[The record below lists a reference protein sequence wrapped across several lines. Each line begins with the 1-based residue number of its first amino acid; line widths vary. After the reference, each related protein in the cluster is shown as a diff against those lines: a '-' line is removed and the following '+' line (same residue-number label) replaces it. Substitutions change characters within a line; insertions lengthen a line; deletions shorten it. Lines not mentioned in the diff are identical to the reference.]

1 MTPHILVSYH
11 TCPMEEPGEGLA
23 GGMNILLRGLLK
35 GLGEAGMPTDV
46 LTRATGETVEVTTP
60 FPGVRVFHVPCF
72 WLPRPTRESAWES
85 LEVFIEKSR
94 LLLHGEGVLPDVVSA
109 HYWMSGVA
117 ALKLSS
123 APMILSYH
131 TVEARK
137 ARSAE
142 EAGRPLAAVRIEQ
155 EERLAREAS
164 RLVFFTGHDRE
175 RNLRVLPGLS
185 GKAVVIPPGIDDR
198 FRVPLP
204 REVARSFLGL
214 SPGGVIFLFAARS
227 DPGKDSAAAVEAFRS
242 VRSRWEEKPSLLIA
256 GREGGAEPP
265 EEGIVPLGV
274 VPHDSMAVLYS
285 AADAVICPSR
295 YESFGLVPLESL
307 SAAVP
312 VIVPEG
318 TYWGE
323 KVRAEGGGLAYD
335 PDDPEGLAGAMT
347 ALLADPSL
355 RARLSVAGPKAAESF
370 TWGKCTGAWM
380 ELLAS
385 VSRSG
390 NPR

>member
-1 MTPHILVSYH
+1 MV
-11 TCPMEEPGEGLA
+11 
-23 GGMNILLRGLLK
+23 
-35 GLGEAGMPTDV
+35 
-46 LTRATGETVEVTTP
+46 
-60 FPGVRVFHVPCF
+60 
-72 WLPRPTRESAWES
+72 
-85 LEVFIEKSR
+85 
-94 LLLHGEGVLPDVVSA
+94 
-109 HYWMSGVA
+109 
-117 ALKLSS
+117 
-123 APMILSYH
+123 LSYH

-137 ARSAE
+137 ARSAG
-142 EAGRPLAAVRIEQ
+142 EAGRPLAAVRIAE

-164 RLVFFTGHDRE
+164 RLVFFTEYDRE

-185 GKAVVIPPGIDDR
+185 GKAVVIPPGIDAR

-214 SPGGVIFLFAARS
+214 SPDGEIFLFAARS
-227 DPGKDSAAAVEAFRS
+227 DPGKDSSAAVQAFRA
-242 VRSRWEEKPSLLIA
+242 VRSRWREKPTLLIA
-256 GREGGAEPP
+256 GREGGADPP
-265 EEGIVPLGV
+265 EDGIVPLGV
-274 VPHDSMAVLYS
+274 VPHDSMAVVYS

-307 SAAVP
+307 STAVP

-335 PDDPEGLAGAMT
+335 ADDPEGLSGAMMS
-347 ALLADPSL
+347 LLADPSL
-355 RARLSVAGPKAAESF
+355 RALHSLAGPKVAGSF
-370 TWGKCTGAWM
+370 TWGKCTGYWM